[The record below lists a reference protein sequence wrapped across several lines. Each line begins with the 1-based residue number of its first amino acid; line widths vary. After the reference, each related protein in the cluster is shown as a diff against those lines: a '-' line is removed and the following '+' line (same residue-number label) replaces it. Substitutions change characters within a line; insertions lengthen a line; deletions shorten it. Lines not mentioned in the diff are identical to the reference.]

1 MASELLFR
9 SGAERY
15 TPGQILQATQE
26 LERWNRERLD
36 IVVPTKAVRISEK
49 GDMYLE
55 CSTKLMR
62 VKNRLFADFHLAEK
76 YMETLREVDADTDA
90 KIEVTSP
97 DLRIPL
103 TQRAKTQLFSR
114 VNVPIRYVNKQ
125 TADGNGGVM
134 WKHLQD
140 LLDKSDKKV
149 MLRTL
154 DGHVRSVL
162 SSSYKIIDSYDV
174 MTKTVDLLGK
184 HGADIMEVKVFDDN
198 FQITACKADMVQ
210 RLDEFF
216 DKNDQGPH
224 TWFREGGDPQFPLLS
239 ISNNENGSGGLHVKF
254 GFFAQVCKNTATLS
268 KSVVELR
275 HIGADLATRVAES
288 LVLSASTRNLIAAA
302 DMSKIGDAIAACFN
316 QEKFRELV
324 RVMAKA
330 KLDVI
335 EAEKVEAACK
345 AVIVSGGLPRD
356 TLTLMME
363 KVMEGRDLSRYGIAQ
378 ATTAL
383 AHKASDALAFK
394 LEAAGGEL
402 LGEFSNGEKQINFDS
417 WINVNSRKFDKAV
430 EAEDEELVLV

>member
-9 SGAERY
+9 SGTERY
-15 TPGQILQATQE
+15 TPGQVLKATQE

-62 VKNRLFADFHLAEK
+62 VKSRLFADFHQAEK
-76 YMETLREVDADTDA
+76 YMETLREVDSDTDA
-90 KIEVTSP
+90 KIEVTNP

-174 MTKTVDLLGK
+174 MTKTVELLGK
-184 HGADIMEVKVFDDN
+184 HEADIMEVKVFDDN

-216 DKNDQGPH
+216 EKNDQGPH
-224 TWFREGGDPQFPLLS
+224 TWFREGGDPQYPLLS
-239 ISNNENGSGGLHVKF
+239 ISNSCGDGDGSHRS
-254 GFFAQVCKNTATLS
+254 TTL
-268 KSVVELR
+268 R
-275 HIGADLATRVAES
+275 
-288 LVLSASTRNLIAAA
+288 
-302 DMSKIGDAIAACFN
+302 
-316 QEKFRELV
+316 
-324 RVMAKA
+324 
-330 KLDVI
+330 
-335 EAEKVEAACK
+335 
-345 AVIVSGGLPRD
+345 P
-356 TLTLMME
+356 
-363 KVMEGRDLSRYGIAQ
+363 
-378 ATTAL
+378 
-383 AHKASDALAFK
+383 
-394 LEAAGGEL
+394 
-402 LGEFSNGEKQINFDS
+402 
-417 WINVNSRKFDKAV
+417 
-430 EAEDEELVLV
+430 